1 MKKLTFPL
9 KDSDI
14 DTRGKRR
21 RAIKQIRG
29 QLDRI
34 HFKEGMYW
42 ARIPKNLRHS
52 VVCMDAMNAMDAIE
66 RAMVE
71 LDNAYR

>member
-1 MKKLTFPL
+1 MKKLSFPL

-14 DTRGKRR
+14 DTRAKRR
-21 RAIKQIRG
+21 RAIRQIRG

-42 ARIPKNLRHS
+42 AKIPKNLRGGER
-52 VVCMDAMNAMDAIE
+52 ALNAEYAMDAIE
-66 RAMVE
+66 RAMCE
-71 LDNAYR
+71 LYDAYD